1 MVCVR
6 FSLLS
11 PNTEFLLISRLFW
24 PLIDFTFHLCG
35 KNTGRKVI
43 VNLSHASKNFWK
55 RKRKDFI
62 IFFFFFF
69 QQVISGS
76 MYSSI
81 NHVKF
86 VEDSLE
92 KIWSYMV
99 CLGLFLNPFTA
110 WELFIFPY
118 SDWIRRNMDYLSAF
132 SPRTGKCVKI
142 HLFCKTRYTKKFEK
156 R

>member
-35 KNTGRKVI
+35 KNTERKVI

-62 IFFFFFF
+62 IFFLFFFF
-69 QQVISGS
+69 STSNIWVNVFKYKPRKICGRQPWKNLKLYGLPW
-76 MYSSI
+76 SI
-81 NHVKF
+81 LESIHCVRIVHFPVFRLNTEKYGL
-86 VEDSLE
+86 SLRIQSAHGKMRE
-92 KIWSYMV
+92 
-99 CLGLFLNPFTA
+99 NT
-110 WELFIFPY
+110 FI
-118 SDWIRRNMDYLSAF
+118 L
-132 SPRTGKCVKI
+132 
-142 HLFCKTRYTKKFEK
+142 
-156 R
+156 